1 MYVFTHIRKVS
12 SDLRNVI
19 LLLRGRFFFEF
30 QISLT
35 CIVSG
40 VNCNNLVTFYLKI
53 QNLTIIKKKNKLF
66 KNINLFVTNL
76 YNFDSWFCYI
86 FELTIVI
93 YDWFSINE
101 FDGFS
106 SSSSSSI
113 LFWAKRTE
121 HMLFM
126 TVYFSYDVIFDC
138 LNTPLFLVHETLT
151 FLKIYQ
157 KKFSINVIIDIIFI

>member
-76 YNFDSWFCYI
+76 YNFDS
-86 FELTIVI
+86 
-93 YDWFSINE
+93 
-101 FDGFS
+101 
-106 SSSSSSI
+106 
-113 LFWAKRTE
+113 
-121 HMLFM
+121 
-126 TVYFSYDVIFDC
+126 
-138 LNTPLFLVHETLT
+138 
-151 FLKIYQ
+151 
-157 KKFSINVIIDIIFI
+157 